1 MRRSSRPPLCG
12 DESNTPPG
20 GGRFNRR
27 IARSLDPLSMSA
39 GNRSGDVLLSAQLLI
54 GSVPVAS
61 SSFDLIE
68 KLVGFP
74 TVSRDSNMALIDFV
88 RDYLDGYGVA
98 SKLVPNA
105 DGTKANLYATVGPV
119 VEGGVV
125 LSGHTDVVPIDG
137 QPWDSD
143 PFVIRED
150 NGKLYGRGTCD
161 MKSFIAVG
169 LALVPEMLEKGLKRP
184 IHFALSYDEEV
195 GCVGAPDMIERMAA
209 ELPASKAVIVGEPT
223 SMSVVNAHKGMI
235 GCETVV
241 TGYEAHSSQTHR
253 GVSAVMNAA
262 RLITFIDEMA
272 REAAANRR
280 STAGFEPPYTSIHVG
295 TVRGG
300 TAMNIISRECRFQWD
315 VRNIPEDDP
324 KDYLDR
330 FEARCDELRAEMQA
344 VSAQADIVNTFDY
357 HAPGLKPE
365 PGGAAE
371 ELLRVLTGLNDT
383 GVVAYC
389 TEAGQFQ
396 EAGFSTIICGPGSI
410 DQAHQPNEF
419 IERAQVSR
427 CEEVL
432 RNLVD
437 YQCR

>member
-1 MRRSSRPPLCG
+1 M
-12 DESNTPPG
+12 
-20 GGRFNRR
+20 
-27 IARSLDPLSMSA
+27 
-39 GNRSGDVLLSAQLLI
+39 
-54 GSVPVAS
+54 AS
-61 SSFDLIE
+61 SSFELIE
-68 KLVGFP
+68 KLIGFP

-88 RDYLDGYGVA
+88 REYLNAHGVA

-105 DGTKANLYATVGPV
+105 DGTKANLYATVGPQV
-119 VEGGVV
+119 AGGVV
-125 LSGHTDVVPIDG
+125 LSGHTDVVPVDG

-143 PFVIRED
+143 PFTLREAG
-150 NGKLYGRGTCD
+150 GKLYGRGTCD

-169 LALVPEMLEKGLKRP
+169 LALVPEMLRTGPKRP

-195 GCVGAPDMIERMAA
+195 GCVGAPDMIESMAA
-209 ELPASKAVIVGEPT
+209 ELPPAKAVIVGEPT
-223 SMSVVNAHKGMI
+223 NMSVVNAHKGMI

-262 RLITFIDEMA
+262 RLISFIDEMA
-272 REAAANRR
+272 REAAAERR
-280 STAGFEPPYTSIHVG
+280 SMAGFEPPYTSIHVG

-315 VRNIPEDDP
+315 LRNIPEDDP

-330 FEARCDELRAEMQA
+330 FDAKCDELRAEMQA
-344 VSAQADIVNTFDY
+344 VSPQADIVTSFDY

-371 ELLRVLTGLNDT
+371 ELLRVLTGLNDA
-383 GVVAYC
+383 GVVAYG

-419 IERAQVSR
+419 IERDQVVR
-427 CEEVL
+427 CEQVL
-432 RNLVD
+432 RKLVE
-437 YQCR
+437 YQSR